1 MKQIYLDNEPTPFY
15 ITEGG
20 ALWREDTNHWYKPFD
35 NGGYLSYHLKWKNK
49 TYPRRVHRL
58 VAEAYLPNPN
68 NLPFVHHKDHNRYNN
83 CVDNLAWVSIQEN
96 DEDKSERKNQEQ
108 HINEKI
114 DFEKEEWKQYLETD
128 FWVSNMG
135 RVKNKRTGNV
145 LKGSILLTGYIRYG
159 LRIDKK
165 LCYFNG
171 HNLVWLVWKGKQ
183 KGVIN
188 HINGDKLDN
197 RLSNLEDVSQSE
209 NLIKANIPRRM
220 PVCNSLEPG
229 GEIIKIFPSQG
240 QAAKYYNINPGT
252 LNKAIYNKK
261 WRAGGFYWRKV
272 EENDYV

>member
-83 CVDNLAWVSIQEN
+83 CVDNLAWTSIQEN
-96 DEDKSERKNQEQ
+96 NEDKLERKIQERYT
-108 HINEKI
+108 NEKI
-114 DFEKEEWKQYLETD
+114 DFEKEEWKQYLNTQ

-135 RVKNKRTGNV
+135 RVKNILTRNILKGNV
-145 LKGSILLTGYIRYG
+145 RENGYIRVG
-159 LRIDKK
+159 LRYNGK
-165 LCYFNG
+165 LKSFNL
-171 HNLVWLVWKGKQ
+171 HNLVWLVWRGQQ
-183 KGVIN
+183 KGVID

-197 RLSNLEDVSQSE
+197 RLENLQDISQSE
-209 NLIKANIPRRM
+209 NIQKAERSYRFIG
-220 PVCNSLEPG
+220 NSLEKN
-229 GEIIKIFPSQG
+229 GEIINIYKSQG
-240 QAAKYYNINPGT
+240 AAARALNINSGSI
-252 LNKAIYNKK
+252 NQSIYKG
-261 WRAGGFYWRKV
+261 WRAGGYYWRFIK
-272 EENDYV
+272 EEDYV